1 MFTGIIET
9 VGKLAA
15 RSNHGTDQSLK
26 IEADLDFSSCQI
38 GDSIA
43 SNGVC
48 LTAVELGKNY
58 FLADASAE
66 TLSLTTL
73 GELEIG
79 AKINLERALT
89 PSSRLGGHIV
99 SGHVDG
105 IGILTDRSQDGRSER
120 LIFAI
125 EPELAKYIVK
135 KGSITVDGISLTV
148 NECDGLAMHL
158 NIVPHTLSHTS
169 LGTMPIGTKVN
180 LEVDIIARYVEKL
193 LQYNNPRHS
202 LTAEKLIAS
211 GF

>member
-1 MFTGIIET
+1 MFTGIIEA
-9 VGKLAA
+9 VGTLVERK
-15 RSNHGTDQSLK
+15 SHGKDQSLK
-26 IEADLDFSSCQI
+26 IEADFDFGSCQL

-58 FLADASAE
+58 FVADASFE

-73 GELEIG
+73 GKLPLG

-89 PSSRLGGHIV
+89 PTTRLGGHIV
-99 SGHVDG
+99 SGHIDG
-105 IGILTDRSQDGRSER
+105 KGVLTDRAADGRSER
-120 LIFAI
+120 LVFAC

-148 NECDGLAMHL
+148 NKVDGFAFHL
-158 NIVPHTLSHTS
+158 NIVPHTLKNTT
-169 LGTMPIGTKVN
+169 LGDMEIGTEVN
-180 LEVDIIARYVEKL
+180 LEVDLIARYVEKL
-193 LQYNNPRHS
+193 LLNSNNNTG
-202 LTAEKLIAS
+202 LTAEKLIAN